1 MNMRVQGSEVQ
12 GSEVQRFGGKQFI
25 SFTRGAKVGAML
37 ELMEND
43 ILTKVSR
50 YNLIRNQ
57 RLIYIDVHERMAGD
71 LAGKFVA
78 VPNLVNIVARQQFQ
92 GTGETEVQALQNCL
106 AKIKNHEIEELFP
119 TSAAKK
125 PETTN

>member
-1 MNMRVQGSEVQ
+1 MP
-12 GSEVQRFGGKQFI
+12 
-25 SFTRGAKVGAML
+25 

-57 RLIYIDVHERMAGD
+57 RMIYVDVHERLAGN

-78 VPNLVNIVARQQFQ
+78 VPNLINIIAKQEFQ
-92 GTGETEVQALQNCL
+92 GAGQTEAEALNNCL
-106 AKIKNHEIEELFP
+106 AKIKNHDIEGLFP
-119 TSAAKK
+119 TDKATA
-125 PETTN
+125 PE